1 MINIQIAIIINDI
14 SPKNTAITTEIII
27 DIPHK
32 INVIICKTNVNN
44 AILLEYNLLPFNLL
58 VNRLIFISFD
68 VSYGIMPSK
77 TSISPYSNKLK
88 TRVNKIIPIK
98 LPTNKATSWIQPTAD
113 FTIKTTANTTY

>member
-77 TSISPYSNKLK
+77 T
-88 TRVNKIIPIK
+88 
-98 LPTNKATSWIQPTAD
+98 TNKATSWIQPTAD